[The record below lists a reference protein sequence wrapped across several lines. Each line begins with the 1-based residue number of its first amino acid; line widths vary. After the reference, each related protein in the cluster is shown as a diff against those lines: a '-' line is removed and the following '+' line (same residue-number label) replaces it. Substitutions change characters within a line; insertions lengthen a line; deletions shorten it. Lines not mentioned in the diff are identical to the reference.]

1 MYYFYDNHKII
12 IQLEITENKT
22 DFVYWTTSTKN
33 VSIELL

>member
-22 DFVYWTTSTKN
+22 DFVYWTTLNKN